1 MPRRHVLI
9 PLPDSGFDPTEA
21 AVPWLALREARHEVV
36 FATPSGTKPAADP
49 RMVTG
54 EGLGPLR
61 AVLRADARGRAAY
74 ARLAEAVEFAAPLR
88 YGDQRLSS
96 AETWD
101 ALVLP
106 GGHDKAMR
114 PYLESERL
122 QRLTADFF
130 AREKPVA
137 AICHGVIVVARS
149 RDARTGR
156 SLLWGRK
163 TTSLLRS
170 QELLAW
176 RMTRLWLGDYY
187 RTYPETVE
195 DEVRAS
201 QQGTGEFRLG
211 PRPLL
216 RDAPGRLQR
225 GFVVRDGAY
234 VSARWPGDAHR
245 FAAEIVRM
253 LEERD

>member
-1 MPRRHVLI
+1 MPGRRVLI

-21 AVPWLALREARHEVV
+21 SVPWLALREAGHEVV
-36 FATPSGTKPAADP
+36 FATPSGAKPAADP
-49 RMVTG
+49 RMVSG
-54 EGLGPLR
+54 EGLGPWR

-74 ARLAEAVEFAAPLR
+74 ARLAEASEFATPLA
-88 YGDQRLSS
+88 YADPRLSS
-96 AETWD
+96 AESWD

-106 GGHDKAMR
+106 GGHDKSMR
-114 PYLESERL
+114 PYLESERV

-137 AICHGVIVVARS
+137 AICHGVLVVARS

-156 SLLWGRK
+156 PLLRGRK

-176 RMTRLWLGDYY
+176 NMTRLWLGAYY
-187 RTYPETVE
+187 RTYPEPVE
-195 DEVRAS
+195 DEVRRS
-201 QQGTGEFRLG
+201 QEGAGEFLPG
-211 PRPLL
+211 PRPLR
-216 RDAPGRLQR
+216 RDAPGHLGR

-234 VSARWPGDAHR
+234 LSARWPGDAHR
-245 FAAEIVRM
+245 FAAQLAAM
-253 LEERD
+253 LAG

>member
-21 AVPWLALREARHEVV
+21 AVPWLALRDAGHEVV
-36 FATPSGTKPAADP
+36 FATPSGAKPAADP
-49 RMVTG
+49 RMLTG
-54 EGLGPLR
+54 EGLGPWR
-61 AVLRADARGRAAY
+61 AVLRTDASGRAAY
-74 ARLAEAVEFAAPLR
+74 ARLAGATDFAAPLA
-88 YGDQRLSS
+88 YADPRLSS

-106 GGHDKAMR
+106 GGHDKPMR
-114 PYLESERL
+114 SYLESERL

-130 AREKPVA
+130 ARGKQVA
-137 AICHGVIVVARS
+137 AICHGVLVVARS
-149 RDARTGR
+149 RDPRTGR

-201 QQGTGEFRLG
+201 QRGAGEFVSG
-211 PRPLL
+211 PRAVL
-216 RDAPGRLQR
+216 RDDPDHLRR

-234 VSARWPGDAHR
+234 LSARWPGDAHR
-245 FAAEIVRM
+245 FAAEIVAM
-253 LEERD
+253 LDR